1 MTNKTCP
8 DCGRQKASHL
18 AWIND
23 FDSKCAAWTGA
34 TDARLAC
41 NVNTIARLR
50 AELASARELDAAER
64 AVVEAATTLHHYW
77 NNVEALNYNGLKFK
91 SEETTRLSGEL
102 EARTLELIVL
112 RAKKA
117 GT

>member
-1 MTNKTCP
+1 MTTKTCP
-8 DCGRQKASHL
+8 DCGRPKRSHL

-50 AELASARELDAAER
+50 AELASARELNEAER
-64 AVVEAATTLHHYW
+64 AVVEAAINLRIVADKAGLHRL
-77 NNVEALNYNGLKFK
+77 EA
-91 SEETTRLSGEL
+91 SEEVMGTVDALL
-102 EARTLELIVL
+102 AL